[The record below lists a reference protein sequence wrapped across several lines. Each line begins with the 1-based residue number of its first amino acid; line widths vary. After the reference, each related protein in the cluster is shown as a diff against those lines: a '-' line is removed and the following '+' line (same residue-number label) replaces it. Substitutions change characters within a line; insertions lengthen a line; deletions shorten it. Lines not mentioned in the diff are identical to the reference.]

1 MKTISD
7 LRGKELQWVQ
17 PRLTDPNFELRNG
30 EQLIASLRFKNAFGS
45 FAEGMI
51 DGNTWTFKRQGFL
64 NTHVTIREP
73 GKEENIAVF
82 RNNTWSEGGTLE
94 FPDGLKFT
102 ANSNFWRE
110 QFEFTDSTGKTLLKL
125 SQVSGIKLHARMEI
139 LSLRAELDAHPWIIL
154 LGWYLTV
161 MASREGEMVAALF

>member
-7 LRGKELQWVQ
+7 LYGNDLQWIQ
-17 PRLTDPNFELRNG
+17 PRLTDPYFELRSG
-30 EQLIASLRFKNAFGS
+30 EQFLASLRFKNAFGS
-45 FAEGMI
+45 LAEGVI
-51 DGNTWTFKRQGFL
+51 DENIWTFKRQGFL
-64 NTHVTIREP
+64 NTHVTIRAK

-102 ANSNFWRE
+102 ANSNFWNE
-110 QFEFTDSTGKTLLKL
+110 QFEFTGNTGKTLMKL
-125 SQVSGIKLHARMEI
+125 SQVSGIKLHARLEI
-139 LSLRAELDAHPWIIL
+139 LALPEELNAYPWIVL